1 MLNGGARAVP
11 VLFVSPVAERGG
23 AEAVLLAILGGLA
36 RERFRPIVAFLRDG
50 PLVAEVAA
58 SGVETAVFPAPRA
71 RHLGATAR
79 AVLGLRRLIR
89 ARGVRLVFGNMA
101 MGHLYGGLAALG
113 TAARAV
119 WFQHGVP
126 RRWDPLVW
134 LSAAVPARAVF
145 VPSRPVEAFQA
156 SLRPRQ
162 RVERIACGVDE
173 TRFDRTRYEAERAR
187 AELGIPGPAPVVMT
201 VGRLQYGKGQHVF
214 VEAAA
219 PVRERI
225 PSARFVVV
233 GDALFGLEP
242 GYAPALRARAREVGG
257 GAIVFA
263 GFRPDVPALLCAA
276 DVLVLPSVFPE
287 GSPVA
292 VLEAMAMEVPVVAT
306 SVGGVP
312 ELVRDGETGLL
323 VPPGDVAAL
332 AAAVVRLL
340 SDRAGAVAMARRAR
354 QRILE
359 RHTVT
364 SMVDRLE
371 RSFMRVLED
380 A

>member
-1 MLNGGARAVP
+1 
-11 VLFVSPVAERGG
+11 
-23 AEAVLLAILGGLA
+23 
-36 RERFRPIVAFLRDG
+36 
-50 PLVAEVAA
+50 
-58 SGVETAVFPAPRA
+58 
-71 RHLGATAR
+71 
-79 AVLGLRRLIR
+79 
-89 ARGVRLVFGNMA
+89 
-101 MGHLYGGLAALG
+101 
-113 TAARAV
+113 
-119 WFQHGVP
+119 
-126 RRWDPLVW
+126 
-134 LSAAVPARAVF
+134 
-145 VPSRPVEAFQA
+145 
-156 SLRPRQ
+156 
-162 RVERIACGVDE
+162 
-173 TRFDRTRYEAERAR
+173 
-187 AELGIPGPAPVVMT
+187 
-201 VGRLQYGKGQHVF
+201 
-214 VEAAA
+214 
-219 PVRERI
+219 
-225 PSARFVVV
+225 
-233 GDALFGLEP
+233 
-242 GYAPALRARAREVGG
+242 
-257 GAIVFA
+257 VFA

-354 QRILE
+354 QRVLE

-371 RSFMRVLED
+371 RSFTRVLED